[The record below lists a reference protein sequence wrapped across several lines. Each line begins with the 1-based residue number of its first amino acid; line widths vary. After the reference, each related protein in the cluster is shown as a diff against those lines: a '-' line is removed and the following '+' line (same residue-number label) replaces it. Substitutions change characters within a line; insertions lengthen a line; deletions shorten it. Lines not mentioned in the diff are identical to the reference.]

1 MIASL
6 SLILLCQLAGEVI
19 VRGLG
24 LPMPGP
30 VVGLLFL
37 LLLLLARDRFVAL
50 ARGPLQQDGVENA
63 SRGLLAHLSLLFV
76 PAGVGVVQKLDLVA
90 EHGIAVAAVLA
101 DLRGGDLAGDGGDVS
116 GRESLDVARTE
127 RAMSANPFSLWVYLS
142 QSPLLWLTVTLL
154 VYATTDALSLKT
166 HRHPLANPVLHLD
179 LDHRG
184 VPDAHGHIVHDLFRR
199 RAVRALP
206 ARAGDRGAGGAA
218 LRKPQGGG
226 GGDPADAGGP
236 RGGPVTAVVS
246 WCC

>member
-76 PAGVGVVQKLDLVA
+76 PAGVGVVQKLDLLA
-90 EHGIAVAAVLA
+90 EHGVAILAVLA
-101 DLRGGDLAGDGGDVS
+101 ASV
-116 GRESLDVARTE
+116 VI
-127 RAMSANPFSLWVYLS
+127 
-142 QSPLLWLTVTLL
+142 TLL
-154 VYATTDALSLKT
+154 ATVAAFL
-166 HRHPLANPVLHLD
+166 LASRLLAS
-179 LDHRG
+179 G
-184 VPDAHGHIVHDLFRR
+184 QE
-199 RAVRALP
+199 
-206 ARAGDRGAGGAA
+206 
-218 LRKPQGGG
+218 KP
-226 GGDPADAGGP
+226 
-236 RGGPVTAVVS
+236 
-246 WCC
+246 